1 MKIIIQF
8 VSEIFT
14 RTISFVRFRIFIFF
28 ILFFLL
34 ISCSTKE
41 TSKSPNIVFILVD
54 DMGTE
59 VLGCYGGTTYQTPNI
74 NRLALTGIQFNHC
87 YSSPVCSPSRQ
98 NLLTGRYGFRTGQE
112 WGHLPQNEITFGHIL
127 KDAGYKTA
135 IAGKW
140 QMALLKDDPN
150 HIADSGFDESC
161 VFGWHEGPRYYEPM
175 IYQNGK
181 VRDDV
186 KDKYGP
192 DVYLEFL
199 IDFITQNKDDKFL
212 AYYSMALAHE
222 ISNDLSTPPPTGPTG
237 EYQSYKELAEYVD
250 VQVGRL
256 IKSLDE
262 LKLLDDTIII
272 FTTDNGTP
280 YHFITKYENGEYVR
294 EPVFSEISDSLVR
307 GGKGFMT
314 NAGTHVPLIVN
325 WRGVTKPGTKNNS
338 LIDFSDF
345 LPTLA
350 EFAGANLPGD
360 RIIDGRSFVS
370 AIIDNKENIR
380 DWVYVEWA
388 GESWIRNHNWKRYN
402 NGNLYDMRYD
412 PSEKKPIKIEFD
424 NDESNMIRLFFESE
438 LEKMFAK
445 VHK

>member
-74 NRLALTGIQFNHC
+74 NQLALTGIQFNHC

-192 DVYLEFL
+192 DVYLKFL

-222 ISNDLSTPPPTGPTG
+222 ISNDLPTPPPTGPTG

-325 WRGVTKPGTKNNS
+325 WRGVTKPDTKNNS

-350 EFAGANLPGD
+350 ELAGANLPGD

-370 AIIDNKENIR
+370 AITDNKENIR

-388 GESWIRNHNWKRYN
+388 GESWIRNHNWKLYN

>member
-74 NRLALTGIQFNHC
+74 NQLALTGIQFNHC

-112 WGHLPQNEITFGHIL
+112 WGHLPKNEITFGHIL

-192 DVYLEFL
+192 DVYLKFL

-222 ISNDLSTPPPTGPTG
+222 ISNDLPTPPPTGPTG

-325 WRGVTKPGTKNNS
+325 WRGVTKPDTKNNS

-350 EFAGANLPGD
+350 ELAGANLPGY

-370 AIIDNKENIR
+370 AITDNKENIR

-388 GESWIRNHNWKRYN
+388 GESWIRNHNWKLYN
-402 NGNLYDMRYD
+402 NGNLYDMRHD
-412 PSEKKPIKIEFD
+412 LSEKKPIKIEFD

>member
-1 MKIIIQF
+1 MIIQF
-8 VSEIFT
+8 VTEIFV
-14 RTISFVRFRIFIFF
+14 RAISSLRFRIIVFF

-54 DMGTE
+54 DIGTE
-59 VLGCYGGTTYQTPNI
+59 VLGCYGGKTYSTPNI
-74 NRLALTGIQFNHC
+74 DNLAFTGIQFNHC

-150 HIADSGFDESC
+150 NIADSGFDESC

-192 DVYLEFL
+192 DVYLHFL

-222 ISNDLSTPPPTGPTG
+222 ISNDLPTPPPTGPTG
-237 EYQSYKELAEYVD
+237 KYQSYKELAEYVD

-256 IKSLDE
+256 IKALDR
-262 LKLLDDTIII
+262 LKLLDNTIIV

-280 YHFITKYENGEYVR
+280 YHFITKYEDGEYVR
-294 EPVFSEISDSLVR
+294 EPVFSEIGDSLMR

-314 NAGTHVPLIVN
+314 NAGTHVPLIIN
-325 WRGVTKPGTKNNS
+325 WKGVTKPGTKNNS

-350 EFAGANLPGD
+350 ELAGANLPDD

-370 AIIDNKENIR
+370 AITDNKENIR
-380 DWVYVEWA
+380 DWVYVEWS
-388 GESWIRNHNWKRYN
+388 GESWIRNHNWKLYN
-402 NGNLYDMRYD
+402 NGNIYDMRYD
-412 PSEKKPIKIEFD
+412 FLEKQPIKRNED
-424 NDESNMIRLFFESE
+424 NEESLNMREYFESE
-438 LEKMFAK
+438 LNQLISK
-445 VHK
+445 

>member
-14 RTISFVRFRIFIFF
+14 RTISFIRFRIFIFF

-74 NRLALTGIQFNHC
+74 NQLALTGIQFNHC

-350 EFAGANLPGD
+350 ELAGANLPGD

-370 AIIDNKENIR
+370 AITDNKENIR

-388 GESWIRNHNWKRYN
+388 GESWIRNHNWKLYN

>member
-1 MKIIIQF
+1 METQF
-8 VSEIFT
+8 ATVIFE
-14 RTISFVRFRIFIFF
+14 RIISFVRFRIFVFF

-74 NRLALTGIQFNHC
+74 DKLALTGIQFNHC

-112 WGHLPQNEITFGHIL
+112 WGHLPENEITFGHIL

-150 HIADSGFDESC
+150 NIAESGFDESC

-181 VRDDV
+181 VREDV

-199 IDFITQNKDDKFL
+199 IDFITQNKDDKF
-212 AYYSMALAHE
+212 H
-222 ISNDLSTPPPTGPTG
+222 
-237 EYQSYKELAEYVD
+237 K
-250 VQVGRL
+250 
-256 IKSLDE
+256 
-262 LKLLDDTIII
+262 
-272 FTTDNGTP
+272 
-280 YHFITKYENGEYVR
+280 
-294 EPVFSEISDSLVR
+294 
-307 GGKGFMT
+307 
-314 NAGTHVPLIVN
+314 
-325 WRGVTKPGTKNNS
+325 
-338 LIDFSDF
+338 DF
-345 LPTLA
+345 LTA
-350 EFAGANLPGD
+350 ENVKHAEDNAKCCGQNKKGAVRRPLLLFNSAFWLIRKPD
-360 RIIDGRSFVS
+360 RAF
-370 AIIDNKENIR
+370 
-380 DWVYVEWA
+380 
-388 GESWIRNHNWKRYN
+388 
-402 NGNLYDMRYD
+402 
-412 PSEKKPIKIEFD
+412 
-424 NDESNMIRLFFESE
+424 
-438 LEKMFAK
+438 
-445 VHK
+445 

>member
-74 NRLALTGIQFNHC
+74 NQLALTGIQFNHC

-112 WGHLPQNEITFGHIL
+112 WGHLPKNEITFGHIL

-222 ISNDLSTPPPTGPTG
+222 ISNDLPTPPPTGPTG

-325 WRGVTKPGTKNNS
+325 WRGVTKPDTKNNS

-350 EFAGANLPGD
+350 ELAGANLPGD

>member
-1 MKIIIQF
+1 MIIQF
-8 VSEIFT
+8 VPGIFT
-14 RTISFVRFRIFIFF
+14 RTISFIRFRIFIFF

-74 NRLALTGIQFNHC
+74 DRLALTGIQFNHC

-112 WGHLPQNEITFGHIL
+112 WGHLPENEITFGHIL
-127 KDAGYKTA
+127 KEAGYKTA

-222 ISNDLSTPPPTGPTG
+222 ISNDLPTPPPTGPTG
-237 EYQSYKELAEYVD
+237 KYQSYKELAEYVD

-280 YHFITKYENGEYVR
+280 YHFITKYEDGEYVR
-294 EPVFSEISDSLVR
+294 EPVSSEIGDSLVR

-314 NAGTHVPLIVN
+314 NSGTHVPLIIN
-325 WRGVTKPGTKNNS
+325 WKGVTKPGTKNNS

-350 EFAGANLPGD
+350 ELAGANLPGD
-360 RIIDGRSFVS
+360 RIIDGKSFVS
-370 AIIDNKENIR
+370 AITDNNENIR

-388 GESWIRNHNWKRYN
+388 GESWIRNHNWKLYN
-402 NGNLYDMRYD
+402 NGNLFDMRYD
-412 PSEKKPIKIEFD
+412 FLEKQPIKRNED
-424 NDESNMIRLFFESE
+424 NEESLSMREYFESE
-438 LEKMFAK
+438 LNQLISQ
-445 VHK
+445 

>member
-1 MKIIIQF
+1 MIIQF
-8 VSEIFT
+8 VPGIFT
-14 RTISFVRFRIFIFF
+14 RTISFIRFRIFIFF

-74 NRLALTGIQFNHC
+74 DRLALTGIQFNHC

-112 WGHLPQNEITFGHIL
+112 WGHLPENEITFGHIL

-222 ISNDLSTPPPTGPTG
+222 ISNDLPTPPPTGPTG
-237 EYQSYKELAEYVD
+237 KYQSYKELAEYVD

-256 IKSLDE
+256 IKALDR
-262 LKLLDDTIII
+262 LKLLDNTIII

-280 YHFITKYENGEYVR
+280 YHFITKYEDGEYLR
-294 EPVFSEISDSLVR
+294 EPIYSEIADSLVR

-314 NAGTHVPLIVN
+314 NSGTHVPLIIN
-325 WRGVTKPGTKNNS
+325 WKGVTKPGTKNNS
-338 LIDFSDF
+338 LLDFSDF

-350 EFAGANLPGD
+350 ELAGANLPGD
-360 RIIDGRSFVS
+360 RIIDGKSFVL
-370 AIIDNKENIR
+370 AITHNNENIR

-388 GESWIRNHNWKRYN
+388 GESWIRNHNWKLYN
-402 NGNLYDMRYD
+402 NGNLFDMRYD
-412 PSEKKPIKIEFD
+412 FLEKQPIKRNED
-424 NDESNMIRLFFESE
+424 NEENLRMREYFESE
-438 LEKMFAK
+438 LNQLISK
-445 VHK
+445 